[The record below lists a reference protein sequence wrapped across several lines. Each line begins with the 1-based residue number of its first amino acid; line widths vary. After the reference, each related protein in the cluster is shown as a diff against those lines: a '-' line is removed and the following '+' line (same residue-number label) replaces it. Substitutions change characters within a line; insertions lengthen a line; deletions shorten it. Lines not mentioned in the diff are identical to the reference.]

1 MSLSRRLL
9 VLSVLVVLAS
19 FAVRAQPKRAG
30 LMGDLLAD
38 VTDVE
43 SKVVGLA
50 KAIPESAYAW
60 RPMSGVRSAGEVFA
74 HVATDNYFM
83 AIALGTPAPAGTGIV
98 GTDYKTAEAFEKKTR
113 TRAEIIA
120 EVEKSFAFLKKAMA
134 DTPDARMDSTVK
146 MFGSESTVR
155 NTWVGT
161 VTHVHEHL
169 GQLIA
174 YARSNKVVPPWSK

>member
-1 MSLSRRLL
+1 MALHRRLL
-9 VLSVLVVLAS
+9 VLSVLVLLAS
-19 FAVRAQPKRAG
+19 LAVAAQPKRAG
-30 LMGDLLAD
+30 VMGDLLAD

-43 SKVVGLA
+43 GKVVGLS
-50 KAIPESAYAW
+50 KAIPESAYGW
-60 RPMSGVRSAGEVFA
+60 RPMASVRSVGEALA

-83 AIALGTPAPAGTGIV
+83 AVALGTPAPAGTGIV

-120 EVEKSFAFLKKAMA
+120 EVERSFAFMKKAMA
-134 DTPDARMDSTVK
+134 DTPDAKLDTTVK

-155 NTWVGT
+155 ATWVGA